1 MTGRPER
8 RKSWLL
14 MAIPATAALG
24 RAAVVVGLAA
34 EARIARRL
42 GLPVA
47 IGGGTTEGAHAA
59 ACSLMA
65 EGAFALISFGLAG
78 GLDPALRPG
87 AIIVPSA
94 VIAGGDRF
102 VTDTDLSR
110 MLGGVT
116 DDVMVGAGS
125 VITSVAEK
133 RSLHRQTGATA
144 TDLESEAVARVAAAR
159 GVPFAVLRAICDPA
173 ERALPP
179 AALAALDVRGTI
191 GVWRVAASLVA
202 RPGQLPGLLA
212 LAADAVAARR
222 SLVARV
228 RQIARARV

>member
-1 MTGRPER
+1 MTD
-8 RKSWLL
+8 
-14 MAIPATAALG
+14 AG

-59 ACSLMA
+59 ACLLMA
-65 EGAFALISFGLAG
+65 EGASALISFGLAG

-87 AIIVPSA
+87 ALIVPA
-94 VIAGGDRF
+94 TVIAGDERF
-102 VTDTDLSR
+102 ATDANLSR
-110 MLGGVT
+110 MLGGAT
-116 DDVMVGAGS
+116 DDVVLGAGA
-125 VITSVAEK
+125 VIASCGGKAPASTSEPAL
-133 RSLHRQTGATA
+133 RRPIW
-144 TDLESEAVARVAAAR
+144 RAAR
-159 GVPFAVLRAICDPA
+159 WRALPRPQGVPFAVLRAICDPA

-179 AALAALDVRGTI
+179 AALAALDARGAI
-191 GVWRVAASLVA
+191 GVWRVATSLVA
-202 RPGQLPGLLA
+202 RPGQLPALLA
-212 LAADAVAARR
+212 LAADAMAARR

>member
-1 MTGRPER
+1 MTDAGRV
-8 RKSWLL
+8 
-14 MAIPATAALG
+14 
-24 RAAVVVGLAA
+24 AVVVGLAA

-47 IGGGTTEGAHAA
+47 IGGGTTEGAQAA

-65 EGAFALISFGLAG
+65 EAASALISFGLAG

-87 AIIVPSA
+87 ALIVPA
-94 VIAGGDRF
+94 TVITGDERYA
-102 VTDTDLSR
+102 TDANLSR

-116 DDVMVGAGS
+116 DDVVLGAGA
-125 VITSVAEK
+125 IEPSVAEK
-133 RSLHRQTGATA
+133 RGLHQRTGATA
-144 TDLESEAVARVAAAR
+144 IDLESGAVARVAATH

-179 AALAALDVRGTI
+179 AALAALDAHGAI
-191 GVWRVAASLVA
+191 GAWRVAASLVA
-202 RPGQLPGLLA
+202 RPGQLPALLA
-212 LAADAVAARR
+212 LAADAMAARR

>member
-1 MTGRPER
+1 MGWR
-8 RKSWLL
+8 LL
-14 MAIPATAALG
+14 RSARNDWKT

-47 IGGGTTEGAHAA
+47 IGGGTTEGAQSAA
-59 ACSLMA
+59 DLLMA
-65 EGAFALISFGLAG
+65 EGASALISLGLAG
-78 GLDPALRPG
+78 GLYPGLRPG
-87 AIIVPSA
+87 VLIVPTA
-94 VIAGGDRF
+94 VIAGDDRHA
-102 VTDTDLSR
+102 TDADLSR

-116 DDVMVGAGS
+116 DDVVLGADT
-125 VITSVAEK
+125 VISSAAEK
-133 RSLHRQTGATA
+133 RSLHQRTGATA
-144 TDLESEAVARVAAAR
+144 ADLESGAVARVAATQ

-173 ERALPP
+173 ERGLPP
-179 AALAALDVRGTI
+179 AALAALDARGAI
-191 GVWRVAASLVA
+191 GVWRVAASLVT
-202 RPGQLPGLLA
+202 RPGQLPALLA

>member
-1 MTGRPER
+1 M
-8 RKSWLL
+8 
-14 MAIPATAALG
+14 
-24 RAAVVVGLAA
+24 VGLVA
-34 EARIARRL
+34 EARIVHRL

-47 IGGGTTEGAHAA
+47 VGGGTTDGAHAA
-59 ACSLMA
+59 ACSLMTA
-65 EGAFALISFGLAG
+65 GASALISFGLAG

-87 AIIVPSA
+87 ALIVPA
-94 VIAGGDRF
+94 TVIARDDRF
-102 VTDTDLSR
+102 AADADLSR

-116 DDVMVGAGS
+116 DDVVLGAGA

-133 RSLHRQTGATA
+133 RRLHQQTGATA
-144 TDLESEAVARVAAAR
+144 ADLESGAVARVAAAR

-179 AALAALDVRGTI
+179 AALAALDVRGAI

-212 LAADAVAARR
+212 LAADAMAARR

>member
-1 MTGRPER
+1 MIN
-8 RKSWLL
+8 
-14 MAIPATAALG
+14 AG
-24 RAAVVVGLAA
+24 RAAVVVGLVA
-34 EARIARRL
+34 EARIAHRL

-47 IGGGTTEGAHAA
+47 VGGGTTDGAHAA
-59 ACSLMA
+59 ACSLMTA
-65 EGAFALISFGLAG
+65 GASALISFGLAG

-87 AIIVPSA
+87 AIIVPTT
-94 VIAGGDRF
+94 VIACDDRF
-102 VTDTDLSR
+102 ATDVNLSR
-110 MLGGVT
+110 ILGGVT
-116 DDVMVGAGS
+116 DDVVLGADA

-133 RSLHRQTGATA
+133 RRLHQRTGATA
-144 TDLESEAVARVAAAR
+144 ADLESGAVARVAAAR

-179 AALAALDVRGTI
+179 AALAALDVRGAI

-212 LAADAVAARR
+212 LAADAVIARR
-222 SLVARV
+222 SLIARV